1 MTAALVNYNAARKAL
16 AAAHRVDEVKS
27 IRDKAVAMQ
36 VYAKQ
41 AKDHELIDHATDIR
55 MRAEP
60 RLGEIM
66 EDARKAGKLAK
77 PPAGPGRGKK
87 GIKVGSPEDPTLRSQ
102 GIDKHLADRARK
114 AAGMPEGEFEAKVER
129 AKKIAHAV
137 TEGDRKVLQA
147 AKAENQER
155 KRRHHEAK
163 VKELAAATLA
173 ASQALGS
180 ELYNVIYADPPW
192 RFEVYDIDS
201 GSDRNADNHYPT
213 MLTADI
219 AALKVPATDDAVL
232 FLWATSAMLLDAL
245 SVMQAWG
252 FAYKASCIWNKDKI
266 GKGYWFRTKH
276 EFLLVGVRGKIPAP
290 AQGDQWDSVIDAPR
304 GAHSAKPDVFRKMI
318 VEMFPS
324 LPRLEM
330 FARGT
335 VEGFDVWGNEVT
347 A

>member
-1 MTAALVNYNAARKAL
+1 
-16 AAAHRVDEVKS
+16 
-27 IRDKAVAMQ
+27 
-36 VYAKQ
+36 
-41 AKDHELIDHATDIR
+41 
-55 MRAEP
+55 MRAEL

-77 PPAGPGRGKK
+77 RTPGRDVEGVAKSGRQK
-87 GIKVGSPEDPTLRSQ
+87 PDFKVE

-114 AAGMPEGEFEAKVER
+114 AAGMPEGAFEAKVER

-219 AALKVPATDDAVL
+219 AALKVPATMTQSCSCGQRVRCC
-232 FLWATSAMLLDAL
+232 WML
-245 SVMQAWG
+245 
-252 FAYKASCIWNKDKI
+252 C
-266 GKGYWFRTKH
+266 R
-276 EFLLVGVRGKIPAP
+276 
-290 AQGDQWDSVIDAPR
+290 
-304 GAHSAKPDVFRKMI
+304 
-318 VEMFPS
+318 
-324 LPRLEM
+324 
-330 FARGT
+330 
-335 VEGFDVWGNEVT
+335 
-347 A
+347 